1 MPLLPPAMLKA
12 VPASA
17 YIFERDGSGN
27 WSQTQKLV
35 ASDRAAADYF
45 GCSVAISGSYAIV
58 GADGE
63 SEDTATPPGNT
74 KSRAGSAYVFE
85 RNTTTGNWSQQ
96 QKLVAADRAVGDLFG
111 CSVAISGNYAIV
123 GAYFEDEDASG
134 ANFQS
139 QAGSAYIFER
149 DGLGNWTQ
157 AQKLTASDRAEED
170 YFGYSVA
177 ISGNYA
183 IVGAYWE
190 DEDASGANTQSDAGS
205 AYVFERAATG
215 NWTQSQKL
223 TASDRAA
230 DDEFGYSVSISGDYA
245 IVGAWQENEDAS
257 GANTQTWAGSAYIF
271 ERAATGNWTQAQ
283 KLTASDRAAGDW
295 FGRSVSISGDY
306 AIVGANRE
314 DEDASGANTQFDAGF
329 AYIFSLKPAHELSGT
344 LFQENN
350 TNCAFDTT
358 TENPL
363 KGQIVK
369 ATPQGATSSFY
380 TVSNDDGSYKLY
392 IPIPDTATVYTI
404 EAVSDTLGILKADA
418 NCPPFTITLDT
429 GKVDSSG
436 IDFGYDVSPCHHLT
450 VNIASSRRRYCFR
463 NTTTVNYN
471 NLGSV
476 AAPGSYVEVAYPA
489 HVTAISSTPAWT
501 SVTPNPS
508 GTGNIYRFDLG
519 TVAAGDFGSI
529 NIVDSVH
536 CGDLSVM
543 GLTQCTKATIF
554 PAPDCPPSPAWSGA
568 ELSAYASCTSGGQAV
583 LHLVNEGAANMTAAT
598 AYRVYLDSLLVY
610 SQTVQL
616 NTGDSLNLQVQANG
630 KTVRIEA
637 DQVANHPL
645 STMVSAF
652 AEGCITG
659 GGTITSLNQPNNFV
673 QPRQPNQQSQCME
686 ITGSYDPNDK
696 QAFPRGF
703 TAQNIVQ
710 PGTEMDYL
718 IRFQNTGTDTAFTV
732 VVEDELSNDL
742 DPTSFEMSAASHPY
756 SVEMESRAGRTILR
770 WTFNNILLP
779 DSTTDEP
786 GSNGFIRFFISPKA
800 NTALGTEVR
809 NSADIYF
816 DFNPPIITNQTL
828 TTFDT
833 ISFTDPSLSGAVT
846 VTALQGTVSAS
857 NSNAASVFP
866 NPAQNQLTV
875 WWPKAVSNATVTLM
889 DLTGR
894 RLQTKMVNG
903 SRTELDLSSYGTG
916 TYVLQVVTKSSVQT
930 VKVIVK

>member
-1 MPLLPPAMLKA
+1 M
-12 VPASA
+12 
-17 YIFERDGSGN
+17 
-27 WSQTQKLV
+27 
-35 ASDRAAADYF
+35 
-45 GCSVAISGSYAIV
+45 
-58 GADGE
+58 
-63 SEDTATPPGNT
+63 
-74 KSRAGSAYVFE
+74 
-85 RNTTTGNWSQQ
+85 
-96 QKLVAADRAVGDLFG
+96 
-111 CSVAISGNYAIV
+111 
-123 GAYFEDEDASG
+123 
-134 ANFQS
+134 
-139 QAGSAYIFER
+139 QA
-149 DGLGNWTQ
+149 
-157 AQKLTASDRAEED
+157 
-170 YFGYSVA
+170 
-177 ISGNYA
+177 
-183 IVGAYWE
+183 
-190 DEDASGANTQSDAGS
+190 
-205 AYVFERAATG
+205 
-215 NWTQSQKL
+215 
-223 TASDRAA
+223 
-230 DDEFGYSVSISGDYA
+230 
-245 IVGAWQENEDAS
+245 
-257 GANTQTWAGSAYIF
+257 SAYIF

-283 KLTASDRAAGDW
+283 KLTASDRAAFDYFGHSVSISGDYAIVGAYGESEDASGANYQDAAGSAYIFERDGSGNWTQAQKLTASDRAAFDWFGYFVSISGDYAIVGAYAEDEDASGANTQSLAGFAYIFERDGLGNWTQAQKLTASDRAAGDW
-295 FGRSVSISGDY
+295 FGSSVSISGDY

-314 DEDASGANTQFDAGF
+314 DEDASGANTQTAAGS

-344 LFQENN
+344 LFNDAN
-350 TNCAFDTT
+350 TNCSFDSL
-358 TENPL
+358 TESPV
-363 KGQIVK
+363 KGQLVK
-369 ATPQGATSSFY
+369 ATPQGSSSSFY

-392 IPIPDTATVYTI
+392 VPLPNSATTYTI

-436 IDFGYDVSPCHHLT
+436 IDFGYDVTPCHHLT
-450 VNIASSRRRYCFR
+450 VGISSSRRRYCFR

-476 AAPGSYVEVAYPA
+476 AATGSYVEVALPE
-489 HVTAISSTPAWT
+489 HVTAISSVPAWT
-501 SVTPNPS
+501 SVVPDPS

-519 TVAAGDFGSI
+519 TVDAGDFGSI
-529 NIVDSVH
+529 SITDSVH

-543 GLTQCTKATIF
+543 GLTQCTQATIF
-554 PAPDCPPSPAWSGA
+554 PAPDCTPASSWSGA

-583 LHLVNEGAANMTAAT
+583 LHLVNEGAADMTTAT

-630 KTVRIEA
+630 KTVRMEA

-645 STMVSAF
+645 STMVTAF

-659 GGTITSLNQPNNFV
+659 GGVITSLNQPNNFV
-673 QPRQPNQQSQCME
+673 QPRQPNQQSQCMQ

-786 GSNGFIRFFISPKA
+786 GSNGFIRFFISPKGS
-800 NTALGTEVR
+800 TPLGTEVR

-816 DFNPPIITNQTL
+816 DFNPPILTNQTL

-857 NSNAASVFP
+857 NSNAASMFP
-866 NPAQNQLTV
+866 NPTRDQLTV
-875 WWPKAVSNATVTLM
+875 WWPKAVTNATVTLM

-916 TYVLQVVTKSSVQT
+916 TYILQVVTKSSVQT
-930 VKVIVK
+930 VKVVVQ